1 MNKPS
6 FEAMRAAMVDNQL
19 RTVGVTDP
27 RIVGALSAVPRE
39 RFVPEARRGVAYV
52 DDAIPLTPGRFL
64 NTPMAFGRLL
74 AAVKIGASERVLLIG
89 AATGYG
95 AAVIARLAREVVAV
109 EQDEGLANDAR
120 GMLASQGVSN
130 VSVEYGAPES
140 GWAAGA
146 PYDVVFV
153 DGAIEAVPQALLDQL
168 RDGGRLAAVLIER
181 GVSRIA
187 IGVKAGEGFGT
198 TALAEVATPRLPGF
212 APAAEFRF

>member
-39 RFVPEARRGVAYV
+39 RFVPEARRGIAYV
-52 DDAIPLTPGRFL
+52 DDAIEIAPGRFL

-74 AAVKIGASERVLLIG
+74 AAVRIGARERVLLIG
-89 AATGYG
+89 GATGYG

-109 EQDEGLANDAR
+109 EQDEALANDAR

-130 VSVEYGAPES
+130 VSVEYGALES

-153 DGAIEAVPQALLDQL
+153 DGAIETVPQALLDQL

-181 GVSRIA
+181 GVGRIA
-187 IGVKAGEGFGT
+187 TGVKAGEGFGT

-212 APAAEFRF
+212 APAAGFRF